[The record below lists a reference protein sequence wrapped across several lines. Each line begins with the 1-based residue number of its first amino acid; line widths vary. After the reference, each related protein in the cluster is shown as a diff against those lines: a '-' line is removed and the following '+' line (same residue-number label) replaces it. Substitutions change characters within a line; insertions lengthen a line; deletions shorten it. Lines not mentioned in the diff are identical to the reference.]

1 MAYNIYSTTPAYTY
15 GNVTLTTPNT
25 SGSVYT
31 IGVNGA
37 NGTSATDWSTATW
50 TTAPVTIKQNATID
64 LKGDGADIVINGE
77 SLNETL
83 KSIKDALRIP
93 SRLPNLNP
101 ELEKDW
107 EELKAAR
114 EHYDQ
119 LLKEYTEKQQVWD
132 ALKTEDN

>member
-1 MAYNIYSTTPAYTY
+1 M
-15 GNVTLTTPNT
+15 L
-25 SGSVYT
+25 
-31 IGVNGA
+31 GVGA
-37 NGTSATDWSTATW
+37 NGTSAIDWSNTTW
-50 TTAPVTIKQNATID
+50 TTAPVTISQKATID
-64 LKGDGADIVINGE
+64 LKGEDADIVINGE

-114 EHYDQ
+114 EHYDR

-132 ALKTEDN
+132 ALKTEDK

>member
-1 MAYNIYSTTPAYTY
+1 MAYNIYSTAPAYTY
-15 GNVTLTTPNT
+15 GNITLTTPNT

-31 IGVNGA
+31 IGAGA
-37 NGTSATDWSTATW
+37 NGTSAVDWSNTTW
-50 TTAPVTIKQNATID
+50 TTAPVTINKNASID
-64 LKGDGADIVINGE
+64 LKGEGADIVINGE

-132 ALKTEDN
+132 TLKTEDK